1 MAVRSTMKFELCAL
15 LVMMSLLA
23 CGGPQERKAQY
34 RAKAQDYIQAGNFPK
49 ARVALRNVLKIDPKD
64 ADAYFLV
71 HRSKK
76 RKKTGAMPLPT
87 TNRSSISCRTIK
99 RPSLSWPSTISKPN

>member
-1 MAVRSTMKFELCAL
+1 MHRIDLNERPAAFHPQAFAAMAALAL
-15 LVMMSLLA
+15 LLTLSA

-64 ADAYFLV
+64 AEAFFLMAQV
-71 HRSKK
+71 EERK
-76 RKKTGAMPLPT
+76 RTGATRSPT
-87 TNRSSISCRTIK
+87 TNRSSSSCRTI
-99 RPSLSWPSTISKPN
+99 RRR